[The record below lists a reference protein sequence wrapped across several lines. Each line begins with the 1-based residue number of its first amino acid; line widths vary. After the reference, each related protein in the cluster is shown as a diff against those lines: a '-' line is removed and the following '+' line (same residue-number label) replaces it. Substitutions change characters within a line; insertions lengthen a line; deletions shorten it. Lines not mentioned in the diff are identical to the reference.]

1 MEEDPEDTQ
10 RTDILDQE
18 DIHVEEMCH
27 TQCPIIGKLIAH
39 QLMRHKP
46 ANKYTC
52 QESHHWKEY
61 LPCYEV
67 EDVKQR
73 FLENMEH

>member
-10 RTDILDQE
+10 RAYILYQE

-46 ANKYTC
+46 SDKYTC
-52 QESHHWKEY
+52 EESYYRKEY
-61 LPCYEV
+61 LPCYK
-67 EDVKQR
+67 VKDIEER
-73 FLENMEH
+73 FLEDIER